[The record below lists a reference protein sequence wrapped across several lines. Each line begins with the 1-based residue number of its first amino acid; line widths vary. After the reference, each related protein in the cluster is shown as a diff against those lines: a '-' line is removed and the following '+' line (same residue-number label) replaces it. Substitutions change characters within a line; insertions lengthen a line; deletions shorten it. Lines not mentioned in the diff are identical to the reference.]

1 MSEDK
6 SDLDNHQQDGKP
18 SGGKDDQV
26 EKIAQLIELAQ
37 KRGLKINYRELTGF
51 GLDID
56 TPEDLSDLMLDKGN
70 TRSQKN
76 LCQTRFWERI
86 T

>member
-1 MSEDK
+1 MPPSF
-6 SDLDNHQQDGKP
+6 GKE
-18 SGGKDDQV
+18 SFVRHK
-26 EKIAQLIELAQ
+26 ELAQ